1 MKNEKNIIYGSE
13 ARKAIMNGVEKLAAA
28 VSLTLGPAGHNVI
41 LDRHFGTPVVTNDGV
56 SIAKEVFLENP
67 FENIGAM
74 LVRSASTKTN
84 DVVGDGTTTAIVL
97 CREMIREGLKN
108 VEAGANAVLLKSGMA
123 KANKV
128 AEQAIKELSRPVSSN
143 EDIARIGEISSGSP
157 EIGKLIAD
165 ALSKL
170 PKEAILTLDDSA
182 TAETTAEIVDGMEF
196 DRGYI
201 TPHMVN
207 RPSTMEAVADNPY
220 ILITDYKISSIQEIL
235 PIMEQ
240 VQKKGRQ
247 LFIISDGIET
257 EPLAAIIVNQMKGR
271 FRCLLAKAPSFGD
284 RKRDLL
290 IDFATVTGAT
300 VVTKETGMILPD
312 TTLEM
317 LGQATRVISTKD
329 NTVIIGGKGNKKDIE
344 ERISHVK
351 DELSLATFDYD
362 IEKLQERLSKLNG
375 GIGIIKVG
383 ASTEV
388 EQSEKKMR
396 IEDAIHA
403 TRAAQK
409 EGIVPGGSLAFIHAA
424 DVVEKLAETL
434 NNDEKTGAMIVA
446 KALYA
451 PIKQIARN
459 AGLEGE
465 VVLSKIKE
473 LREKDSSYGYDAK
486 NKEYCNLLEA
496 GVIDPTMVV
505 LVALEN
511 AVSVSSTVM
520 TTESLVAHPV
530 TPGSNNETQRQ

>member
-1 MKNEKNIIYGSE
+1 MENEKNIIYGSE

-28 VSLTLGPAGHNVI
+28 VSLTLGPAGHNVV

-56 SIAKEVFLENP
+56 TIAKEVFLEDP
-67 FENIGAM
+67 FENMGAM

-97 CREMIREGLKN
+97 CRAMIREGLKN

-123 KANKV
+123 KAGKV
-128 AEQAIKELSRPVSSN
+128 AEEAIKRLSRPVTSDD
-143 EDIARIGEISSGSP
+143 DIARIGEISSGSP
-157 EIGKLIAD
+157 EIGKLITE
-165 ALSKL
+165 ALGKL
-170 PKEAILTLDDSA
+170 PPDAILTLDDSA
-182 TAETTAEIVDGMEF
+182 TTETTVEIVDGMEF

-207 RPSTMEAVADNPY
+207 RPSTMEAVVDNPY
-220 ILITDYKISSIQEIL
+220 ILITDYKITSIQEIL

-240 VQKKGRQ
+240 VQRKGRQ

-290 IDFATVTGAT
+290 MDFATVTGAT

-329 NTVIIGGKGNKKDIE
+329 NTVIVGGRGNKKDIE
-344 ERISHVK
+344 ERIAHVK
-351 DELSLATFDYD
+351 DELALATFDYD

-383 ASTEV
+383 AATEV
-388 EQSEKKMR
+388 EQTEKKMR
-396 IEDAIHA
+396 IEDALHA
-403 TRAAQK
+403 TRAAK
-409 EGIVPGGSLAFIHAA
+409 KDGVVPGGSLAFIHAA
-424 DVVEKLAETL
+424 KAVEEFAEGLTS
-434 NNDEKTGAMIVA
+434 DEHTGAMIIA
-446 KALYA
+446 KALYT
-451 PIKQIARN
+451 PIKQIASN

-465 VVLSKIKE
+465 VVLTKVKE
-473 LREKDSSYGYDAK
+473 LSAADHDFGFDAR
-486 NKEYCNLLEA
+486 NKRYCNLIEA
-496 GVIDPTMVV
+496 GVIDPTKVV
-505 LVALEN
+505 IVALEN

-530 TPGSNNETQRQ
+530 TNKDIKSEQQ

>member
-1 MKNEKNIIYGSE
+1 MENDKNIIYGSE

-28 VSLTLGPAGHNVI
+28 VSLTLGPAGHNVV

-56 SIAKEVFLENP
+56 TIAKEVFLEDP
-67 FENIGAM
+67 FENMGAM

-97 CREMIREGLKN
+97 CRAMIREGLKN

-123 KANKV
+123 KAGKV
-128 AEQAIKELSRPVSSN
+128 AEEAIKRLSRPVNSDD
-143 EDIARIGEISSGSP
+143 DIARIGEISSGSP
-157 EIGKLIAD
+157 EIGKLIAE
-165 ALSKL
+165 ALGKL
-170 PKEAILTLDDSA
+170 PPDAILTLDDSA
-182 TAETTAEIVDGMEF
+182 TTETTVEIVDGMEF

-207 RPSTMEAVADNPY
+207 RPSTMEAVVDNPY
-220 ILITDYKISSIQEIL
+220 ILITDYKITSIQEIL

-240 VQKKGRQ
+240 VQRKGRQ

-290 IDFATVTGAT
+290 LDFATVTGAT
-300 VVTKETGMILPD
+300 VVTKETGMLLPD
-312 TTLEM
+312 TTLKM
-317 LGQATRVISTKD
+317 LGQSTRVISTKD
-329 NTVIIGGKGNKKDIE
+329 NTVIVGGKGNKIDIE
-344 ERISHVK
+344 ERIAHVK
-351 DELSLATFDYD
+351 DELALATFDYD

-383 ASTEV
+383 AATEV
-388 EQSEKKMR
+388 EQTEKKMR

-403 TRAAQK
+403 TRAAKK
-409 EGIVPGGSLAFIHAA
+409 EGVVPGGSLAFIHAA
-424 DVVEKLAETL
+424 KAVEKFAEGLTS
-434 NNDEKTGAMIVA
+434 DEHTGAMIIA
-446 KALYA
+446 KALYT
-451 PIKQIARN
+451 PIKQIASN

-465 VVLSKIKE
+465 VVLAKVNERSAA
-473 LREKDSSYGYDAK
+473 DHDFGFDAR
-486 NKEYCNLLEA
+486 NKRYCNLIEA
-496 GVIDPTMVV
+496 GVIDPTKVV

-520 TTESLVAHPV
+520 TTESLVAHPI
-530 TPGSNNETQRQ
+530 TNKDIKNEQQ